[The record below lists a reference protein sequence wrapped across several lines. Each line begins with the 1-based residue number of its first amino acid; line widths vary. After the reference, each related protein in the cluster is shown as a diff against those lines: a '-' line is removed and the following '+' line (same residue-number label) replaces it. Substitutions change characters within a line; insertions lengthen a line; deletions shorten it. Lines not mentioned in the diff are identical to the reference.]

1 MATLRYVSA
10 VNLRVFST
18 KFGLNLV
25 RGLWVRTLGRE
36 KWETKRA
43 SAVMLR
49 PSINRSLILKVKD
62 IVSPEVCSYSSNIHM
77 RD

>member
-49 PSINRSLILKVKD
+49 PSINRSLILKD
-62 IVSPEVCSYSSNIHM
+62 IISPEVCSYSSNIHM